1 MEARQRMK
9 SSSKQ
14 SRPAAKKGAGH
25 RSSLKQRE
33 SPLHLVAQKVKAALH
48 ATALLIYFRNSEGDA
63 FELQAETTVDREQ
76 PGALLSLEHAE
87 QLLGTSKIDG
97 GVVVLSSQ
105 LSAGAGLV
113 KKGSGAVLMGC
124 GVHVEESLEGFV
136 LLDFPSGATSRALI
150 KTKLQPLLAVMVHLL
165 KQRREAFSALHM
177 TAMFLDAATDGVG
190 IACPVTHRTLY
201 VNPAARRLTGIAD
214 DVPLEKI
221 HPLVCRPGALAT
233 EGERILRE
241 VERHGSWVGETVL
254 VTLQGEALPVS
265 EMVVKFPFAGSPS
278 GWAIGAIIRDRRRE
292 SDQERLLG
300 RTKALIESLAEI
312 GPQAFYVWD
321 YQRNAM
327 AAGGDKIAAL
337 YGYTV
342 EEIEALPQGWSS
354 IVHPDDLTVMMNS
367 MARLEK
373 AGNNRVI
380 SSQLRVLRK
389 DGRWEVINVSLRA
402 LERDGTGR
410 LLTSVGVSQ
419 VITNYVAPMDELKKR
434 EELYRQMVDEAG
446 DSIFLFDDQGTILYA
461 NRFAERLLGYRKGEL
476 LNRSLWRVFD
486 IPRKGQLPRDLATLK
501 RGSTPRVSCTQ
512 NGKDGRKLNADLR
525 MRRLADTRF
534 LGIARDMSREAEL
547 AEANQRQAAYYRGL
561 FQNNTSGVAVFDEK
575 QILTA
580 TNHAL
585 VTLLKYSQKE
595 LVGRPLIDLV
605 PPECQDEAREVFNR
619 MQRDR
624 RFNRLFSKG
633 VKLTLRR
640 KDGRHVYVQA
650 ALSAISDGIVLFSQ
664 GIAIF
669 TDITEEQQIR
679 KERDEQARFT
689 EALVNEAPTC
699 IVVMDPLGHILR
711 VNPAVEDL
719 TGFSAKNLVG
729 KLVWQSGLIS
739 PDQAGDSHQRFR
751 GLINGEKRV
760 NATMRIFTK
769 SGGAKTVE
777 AQSTAARSPS
787 GEVMCIITTAT
798 DVTEQKRL
806 EAEVIKIAEAEQ
818 MRIGNDLHDG
828 VGQVLTGIMSLT
840 EALEYQL
847 EGETRKEA
855 TRIREL
861 VRDAILQVRQLS
873 HGLSPAAVKHRGLA
887 ASLRLLSDQ
896 IRSNLLDCGCV
907 FEVEPRLKNP
917 EAETHLFRIAQEAV
931 NNAMRHGKPKH
942 ITILLRPAPG
952 DQCLMEILDDGI
964 GFGAKKP
971 RNGDGIGIRVMRY
984 RANLIGG
991 EFSIA
996 PRPGGGTSVLCRFS
1010 CGL

>member
-14 SRPAAKKGAGH
+14 SRPAAKKRAGH
-25 RSSLKQRE
+25 RSRPKQRE
-33 SPLHLVAQKVKAALH
+33 SPLPLVAQKVKAALH
-48 ATALLIYFRNSEGDA
+48 ATALLIYFRNSDGDA
-63 FELQAETTVDREQ
+63 FELQTETTLDREQ

-87 QLLGTSKIDG
+87 QLLGTSRIDG
-97 GVVVLSSQ
+97 GVVVLSSG
-105 LSAGAGLV
+105 SSSRAGLA
-113 KKGSGAVLMGC
+113 KKGSGAVFMGC

-136 LLDFPSGATSRALI
+136 LLEFPSGTRSRALI
-150 KTKLQPLLAVMVHLL
+150 KTKLQPLLLVMVHLL

-190 IACPVTHRTLY
+190 IACPVTQRTLY

-233 EGERILRE
+233 EGERIMRE

-254 VTLQGEALPVS
+254 ITLQGEALPVS

-300 RTKALIESLAEI
+300 RTKALIE
-312 GPQAFYVWD
+312 
-321 YQRNAM
+321 
-327 AAGGDKIAAL
+327 
-337 YGYTV
+337 
-342 EEIEALPQGWSS
+342 PQGWSS
-354 IVHPDDLTVMMNS
+354 IVHPDDLTVMMS
-367 MARLEK
+367 SVTRLEK

-402 LERDGTGR
+402 LERDSTGR

-446 DSIFLFDDQGTILYA
+446 DSIFLFDEQGTILYA

-699 IVVMDPLGHILR
+699 IVVMDPVGKILR

-729 KLVWQSGLIS
+729 KLIWQSGLIS
-739 PDQAGDSHQRFR
+739 PDQAGASHQRFS

-760 NATMRIFTK
+760 NATLRIFTK

-777 AQSTAARSPS
+777 AQSTAARSPT
-787 GEVMCIITTAT
+787 GEVMCIVTTAT

-847 EGETRKEA
+847 EGETQKEA
-855 TRIREL
+855 ARIREL

-896 IRSNLLDCGCV
+896 IRSNLLECGCI

-942 ITILLRPAPG
+942 ITILLRPTSG
-952 DQCLMEILDDGI
+952 DQCLMEIQDDGI
-964 GFGAKKP
+964 GIGAKKP

-996 PRPGGGTSVLCRFS
+996 PRPEGGTSVLCRFS